1 MRGSAPDVQETAR
14 DRGGAARESVSAD
27 TISTT
32 GLRIRGASEMF
43 DEVDTQYNTTK
54 RLRIEST
61 PDTAEPLAGDTL
73 ERYQEADVQPSPVVV
88 SAATAGTR
96 GVSVG
101 SLSDPTHSR
110 VAGERSGGDHET
122 GRLRCL
128 HR

>member
-1 MRGSAPDVQETAR
+1 M
-14 DRGGAARESVSAD
+14 SAD

-61 PDTAEPLAGDTL
+61 PDTAETPLAGDTL
-73 ERYQEADVQPSPVVV
+73 ERHQEADVQPSPVVV

-96 GVSVG
+96 AQRRECRFAVG
-101 SLSDPTHSR
+101 PDTL
-110 VAGERSGGDHET
+110 T
-122 GRLRCL
+122 GRRRALWRGS
-128 HR
+128 